1 MLVQLIGAITG
12 TENYKEKFAKAER
25 ELKVLGYRVV
35 NPVPIGEK
43 VISTHVK
50 PTHEDFMRATIK
62 SLVDVEA
69 VCVIDGEDSS
79 LGVKQEIEVAKAI
92 GLTFVDYKMVSRKW

>member
-12 TENYKEKFAKAER
+12 TENYKEKFAKAEK
-25 ELKVLGYRVV
+25 ELKVLGYRVI

-43 VISTHVK
+43 VITKHIK
-50 PTHEDFMRATIK
+50 PKHEDFMKATLK
-62 SLVDVEA
+62 SLVEVDA
-69 VCVIDGEDSS
+69 VCVIDGEETS
-79 LGVKQEIEVAKAI
+79 LGVKQEIAVAKAI